1 MLTQQQANEQWED
14 IARGLSPE
22 WVYMDG
28 EATERQARRTINKLT
43 HAAKNLHR
51 QGFKCPA
58 KFAEWDDFGILSL
71 SLIHI

>member
-1 MLTQQQANEQWED
+1 MLTKQQAYEQWED

-28 EATERQARRTINKLT
+28 EATPRQVRRTLNILH

-51 QGFKCPA
+51 QGFKCPPELE
-58 KFAEWDDFGILSL
+58 EWEDFGVLSQFT
-71 SLIHI
+71 